1 MSTKQNK
8 RNIKKF
14 RKKISKRGFQK
25 FNPSFENQ
33 ILKSELLKDEI
44 IKKDKDNMGFGSDTI
59 FSPMKVNNQ
68 FGMYKILNKKD
79 VKEKLDWVFENQPF
93 DKFLKFK
100 KGLEEIHGLGNFE
113 DLFGLKYTPNGIENI
128 SDEDIYKDLW
138 GKRHQILKSE
148 LSKEVKK
155 MKPFKKNVSNNIQP
169 YDKCG
174 CGSGKVYG
182 DCCMFDS
189 SLNETS
195 KLPQWFFDEGGKVYS
210 DIEMELNGNKY
221 INNGEL
227 SMLDIINSVPHNF
240 SKNIKSYLRGLRWLI
255 NQNNPLSL
263 IYVYPLT
270 KSHFQLN

>member
-1 MSTKQNK
+1 
-8 RNIKKF
+8 
-14 RKKISKRGFQK
+14 
-25 FNPSFENQ
+25 
-33 ILKSELLKDEI
+33 
-44 IKKDKDNMGFGSDTI
+44 
-59 FSPMKVNNQ
+59 
-68 FGMYKILNKKD
+68 
-79 VKEKLDWVFENQPF
+79 
-93 DKFLKFK
+93 
-100 KGLEEIHGLGNFE
+100 
-113 DLFGLKYTPNGIENI
+113 
-128 SDEDIYKDLW
+128 
-138 GKRHQILKSE
+138 
-148 LSKEVKK
+148 
-155 MKPFKKNVSNNIQP
+155 
-169 YDKCG
+169 
-174 CGSGKVYG
+174 
-182 DCCMFDS
+182 MFDS